1 MARGLLPIWRELEG
15 RQHEPLPAV
24 GRSHLACDLRVPRLV
39 GVPEWVATEVL
50 EEETAG
56 DEREQAGTSERGAR
70 RHRLWTHRAGALYNP
85 PMRARAPALV
95 LLGLVVGSALGYA
108 AGRVLCVRHTATL
121 AGRVAM
127 LEAQAGQVQ
136 TERDRLH
143 QELADLLR
151 ERREMADTAEH
162 LRTQIEQQLR
172 RLEALEG
179 ALAPPPEA
187 GSP

>member
-1 MARGLLPIWRELEG
+1 
-15 RQHEPLPAV
+15 
-24 GRSHLACDLRVPRLV
+24 
-39 GVPEWVATEVL
+39 
-50 EEETAG
+50 
-56 DEREQAGTSERGAR
+56 
-70 RHRLWTHRAGALYNP
+70 
-85 PMRARAPALV
+85 MRARAPAFI
-95 LLGLVVGSALGYA
+95 LLGLVVGGALGYGAGQVFCLRRGA
-108 AGRVLCVRHTATL
+108 AL
-121 AGRVAM
+121 AGRVAT

-136 TERDRLH
+136 AERDRLH

>member
-1 MARGLLPIWRELEG
+1 M
-15 RQHEPLPAV
+15 H
-24 GRSHLACDLRVPRLV
+24 
-39 GVPEWVATEVL
+39 
-50 EEETAG
+50 
-56 DEREQAGTSERGAR
+56 
-70 RHRLWTHRAGALYNP
+70 
-85 PMRARAPALV
+85 ARAPV
-95 LLGLVVGSALGYA
+95 FILLGLLVGGAIGYG
-108 AGRVLCVRHTATL
+108 AGRALCVRHTRAL
-121 AGRVAM
+121 AERVAT

-136 TERDRLH
+136 AERDRLH

-179 ALAPPPEA
+179 ALAPPSEA

>member
-1 MARGLLPIWRELEG
+1 
-15 RQHEPLPAV
+15 
-24 GRSHLACDLRVPRLV
+24 
-39 GVPEWVATEVL
+39 
-50 EEETAG
+50 
-56 DEREQAGTSERGAR
+56 
-70 RHRLWTHRAGALYNP
+70 
-85 PMRARAPALV
+85 MRARAPALV

-136 TERDRLH
+136 AERDRLH

>member
-1 MARGLLPIWRELEG
+1 M
-15 RQHEPLPAV
+15 
-24 GRSHLACDLRVPRLV
+24 RV
-39 GVPEWVATEVL
+39 
-50 EEETAG
+50 
-56 DEREQAGTSERGAR
+56 
-70 RHRLWTHRAGALYNP
+70 
-85 PMRARAPALV
+85 RAPAFV
-95 LLGLVVGSALGYA
+95 LLGLVVGGALGYG
-108 AGRVLCVRHTATL
+108 AGQALCVRRTATL
-121 AGRVAM
+121 AGRVAT
-127 LEAQAGQVQ
+127 LEGQAGQVQ
-136 TERDRLH
+136 AERDRLH

>member
-1 MARGLLPIWRELEG
+1 
-15 RQHEPLPAV
+15 
-24 GRSHLACDLRVPRLV
+24 
-39 GVPEWVATEVL
+39 
-50 EEETAG
+50 
-56 DEREQAGTSERGAR
+56 
-70 RHRLWTHRAGALYNP
+70 
-85 PMRARAPALV
+85 MRARAPV
-95 LLGLVVGSALGYA
+95 FILLGLLVGGALGYGT
-108 AGRVLCVRHTATL
+108 GRALCVRRTAAL
-121 AGRVAM
+121 ADRVAT

-136 TERDRLH
+136 AERDRLH